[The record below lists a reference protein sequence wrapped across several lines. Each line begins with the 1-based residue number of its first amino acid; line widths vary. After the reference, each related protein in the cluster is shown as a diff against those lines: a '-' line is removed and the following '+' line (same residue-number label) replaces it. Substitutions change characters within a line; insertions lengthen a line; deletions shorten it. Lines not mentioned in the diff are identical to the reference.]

1 MTTHTQL
8 PIYKVAYNLA
18 DLAVDLIKNMPREV
32 KAVIGGELRDECLR
46 LLVLIFRANVATD
59 KRVHLTQLIERQQVV
74 ELLLRL
80 SRDKRFISTG
90 QYARAVQLTES
101 IGKQANGWRKASAS
115 SPAT

>member
-1 MTTHTQL
+1 MAIHHQL

-18 DLAVDLIKNMPREV
+18 DLAIDLIKNMPREV
-32 KAVIGGELRDECLR
+32 KAVIGSELRDECLR

-59 KRVHLTQLIERQQVV
+59 KRAHLTQLIERQQVV

-80 SRDKRFISTG
+80 SWDKHFISTG